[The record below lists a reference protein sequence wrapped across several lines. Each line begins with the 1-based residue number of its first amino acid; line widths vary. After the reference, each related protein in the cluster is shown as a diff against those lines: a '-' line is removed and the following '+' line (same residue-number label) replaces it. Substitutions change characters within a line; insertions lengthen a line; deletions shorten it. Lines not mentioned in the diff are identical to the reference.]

1 MAELWDVL
9 DGEGNKTGRIIER
22 GNDLRDDEYM
32 MSVHVYL
39 CNLQGEFLIQKRSM
53 KKALLPGVWDVTGGA
68 VISGEED
75 YEAAIREVY
84 EELGISLGKENLTHL
99 WTLRREHNYA
109 NLWLAI
115 ADFKISDCILQ
126 EDEVDV
132 VRFVSANEMKKLLAE
147 AAYREEDYKRM
158 VIEAIEWIEHNI
170 SNLVVNIRG
179 RADDNMGIN
188 IIYDHDLN
196 VTDYNNL
203 RALVGWGMLPEKQAQ
218 AGLNRSDF
226 VIAAK
231 EGERTVGMSRVLTDG
246 GCVALILDVV
256 VHPEYQGKGIGRVL
270 MQSVM
275 NYINDNMSQ
284 GEESH
289 ICLMAAKGKEGFYKK
304 FGFEERPNENRGSGM
319 TQWIKKE
326 A

>member
-1 MAELWDVL
+1 MAELWDIL
-9 DGEGNKTGRIIER
+9 DGDGKRTGRIIER
-22 GNDLRDDEYM
+22 GDELKAGDYM

-39 CNLQGEFLIQKRSM
+39 CNLQGEYLIQKRSI

-84 EELGISLGKENLTHL
+84 EELGILLHKENLTHM
-99 WTLRREHNYA
+99 WTIRREHNFA
-109 NLWLAI
+109 NVWFAL
-115 ADFKISDCILQ
+115 ADFKLSDCVLQ
-126 EDEVDV
+126 EDEVDE
-132 VRFVSANEMKKLLAE
+132 VRFVSSNEMKKLLAE
-147 AAYREEDYKRM
+147 AAYREEDYKKL
-158 VIEAIEWIEHNI
+158 VIEAIDWIDHHINNLKGNI
-170 SNLVVNIRG
+170 ISKL
-179 RADDNMGIN
+179 DDNLDLN
-188 IIYDHDLN
+188 IIYDHELK
-196 VTDYNNL
+196 VSDYNNL
-203 RALVGWGMLPEKQAQ
+203 RALVGWGMLPETQAL
-218 AGLNRSDF
+218 AGLSRSDF

-231 EGERTVGMSRVLTDG
+231 DGKRTVGMSRVLTDG

-256 VHPEYQGKGIGRVL
+256 VHPEYQGKGIGRTL

-275 NYINDNMSQ
+275 NYINDNMAQ

-289 ICLMAAKGKEGFYKK
+289 ICLMAAKGKEDFYKK
-304 FGFEERPNENRGSGM
+304 FGFEERPNDNRGAGM